1 MTATLDNH
9 DAPKLPAPSAG
20 GAGDDKKSDRRLAF
34 LLIAPAVILMLA
46 VTAYPIGY
54 AVWLSL
60 QRYNLAAPDDTA
72 FVGLSN
78 YQTVLTDRYWWTAF
92 IVTLVIT
99 IVSVAIEFV
108 LGMALALV
116 MHRTI
121 FGKGVVRTA
130 ILIPYGIVTVAASYS
145 WYYAWTPG
153 TGYLANL
160 LPEGSAPLTEQLPSL
175 AIVVLAEVWKTTPFM
190 ALLLLAGLALVP
202 QDLLN
207 AAQVDGAGAW
217 KRLTQSDSAAYQTGD
232 PGGAAVPDARR
243 VPHLRQ
249 HLRAHRRREQ
259 HRIGVDPWLRQPVQ
273 SVQPRP
279 RIGDQRADLPV
290 GGDHRVHLHHA
301 LRRLGARIRRGE
313 ALMAERVGAGR
324 ATGWTVVNIL
334 VVLYALFPVLWILSL
349 SLKPTSTVKDGKL
362 IPSEITFDN
371 YKGIFSGNA
380 FSSALI
386 NSIGIGLITTVIAVV
401 VGGMAAY
408 AVARLSFP
416 GKKLL
421 VGVALLIAM
430 FPQISLVTPIF
441 NMWRSIGLFDTWPGL
456 IIPYITFALPLA
468 IYTLSAFFREIPWD
482 LEKAAKM
489 DGATPAQAFRKV
501 IAPLAA
507 PGIVTAAIL
516 VFIFAWNDLLL
527 ALSLTAT
534 ERAITAPV
542 AIANFT
548 GSSQFEEP
556 TGSIAAGAMVIT
568 VPIII
573 FVLIFQRRIVAGL
586 TSGAVKG

>member
-1 MTATLDNH
+1 
-9 DAPKLPAPSAG
+9 
-20 GAGDDKKSDRRLAF
+20 
-34 LLIAPAVILMLA
+34 
-46 VTAYPIGY
+46 
-54 AVWLSL
+54 
-60 QRYNLAAPDDTA
+60 
-72 FVGLSN
+72 
-78 YQTVLTDRYWWTAF
+78 
-92 IVTLVIT
+92 
-99 IVSVAIEFV
+99 
-108 LGMALALV
+108 
-116 MHRTI
+116 
-121 FGKGVVRTA
+121 
-130 ILIPYGIVTVAASYS
+130 
-145 WYYAWTPG
+145 
-153 TGYLANL
+153 
-160 LPEGSAPLTEQLPSL
+160 
-175 AIVVLAEVWKTTPFM
+175 
-190 ALLLLAGLALVP
+190 
-202 QDLLN
+202 
-207 AAQVDGAGAW
+207 
-217 KRLTQSDSAAYQTGD
+217 
-232 PGGAAVPDARR
+232 
-243 VPHLRQ
+243 
-249 HLRAHRRREQ
+249 
-259 HRIGVDPWLRQPVQ
+259 
-273 SVQPRP
+273 
-279 RIGDQRADLPV
+279 
-290 GGDHRVHLHHA
+290 
-301 LRRLGARIRRGE
+301 
-313 ALMAERVGAGR
+313 MAERVGASR

-349 SLKPTSTVKDGKL
+349 SLKPTSSVKDGKL
-362 IPSEITFDN
+362 IPSLITFDN
-371 YKGIFSGNA
+371 YKGIFHGDI
-380 FSSALI
+380 FTSALI

-408 AVARLSFP
+408 AVARLAFP
-416 GKKLL
+416 GKRLL

-441 NMWRSIGLFDTWPGL
+441 NLWRSIGLFNTWPGL

-489 DGATPAQAFRKV
+489 DGATPGQAFRKV

-534 ERAITAPV
+534 QRAITAPV

-568 VPIII
+568 IPIVI